1 MLKIKLPSFTAAR
14 SSVPGA
20 VTPVS
25 AAHTVP
31 APAAI
36 NSRLF
41 GQTGGAQRGNASLE
55 ERERQGYTVDTPWR
69 GTGTDTS
76 HPRVSSDPKQLPE
89 GDKSGVSA
97 LRLPGQHT
105 PDLCA

>member
-14 SSVPGA
+14 SSMPGA

-31 APAAI
+31 APAGI

-41 GQTGGAQRGNASLE
+41 GQTGGAQQGNASIE
-55 ERERQGYTVDTPWR
+55 ERERPGYTMDAPWR

-76 HPRVSSDPKQLPE
+76 
-89 GDKSGVSA
+89 
-97 LRLPGQHT
+97 QHQPCT
-105 PDLCA
+105 GEL

>member
-41 GQTGGAQRGNASLE
+41 GQTGGTPRGNASLE
-55 ERERQGYTVDTPWR
+55 ERERQGYTWIHR
-69 GTGTDTS
+69 G
-76 HPRVSSDPKQLPE
+76 E
-89 GDKSGVSA
+89 GQA
-97 LRLPGQHT
+97 LTRAIHG
-105 PDLCA
+105 